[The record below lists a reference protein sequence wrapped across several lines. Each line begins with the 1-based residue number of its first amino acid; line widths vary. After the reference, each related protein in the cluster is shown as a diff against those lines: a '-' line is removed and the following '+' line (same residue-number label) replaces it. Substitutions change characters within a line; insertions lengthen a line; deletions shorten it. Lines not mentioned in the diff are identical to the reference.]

1 MDLYTT
7 TIVYFVGD
15 DMTDDFPLIAR
26 DFYLYEF
33 ANIAQYEDLI
43 EAVKLILSR

>member
-7 TIVYFVGD
+7 TIVYFGND

-26 DFYLYEF
+26 DFYLHEL
-33 ANIAQYEDLI
+33 ANITQYEDLI